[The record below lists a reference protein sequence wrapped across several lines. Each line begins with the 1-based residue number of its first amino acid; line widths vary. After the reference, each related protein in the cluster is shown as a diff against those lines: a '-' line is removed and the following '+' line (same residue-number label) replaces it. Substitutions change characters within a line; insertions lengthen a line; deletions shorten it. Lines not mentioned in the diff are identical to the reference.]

1 MEKKTFWHHIAD
13 INERDWEIEKEV
25 KKVKFNIMVE
35 DDEERKNWFIN
46 ALNRLE
52 NEKEELHKEKIKFQ
66 EEHLYN
72 LED

>member
-52 NEKEELHKEKIKFQ
+52 NEK
-66 EEHLYN
+66 
-72 LED
+72 